1 MDETNI
7 SQAELSKMTG
17 IGKSLISKY
26 LSGNNKYIQNRN
38 IKYLNS

>member
-17 IGKSLISKY
+17 IGKSLISEY
-26 LSGNNKYIQNRN
+26 LPEKNKYI
-38 IKYLNS
+38 

>member
-17 IGKSLISKY
+17 IGKSLISEY
-26 LSGNNKYIQNRN
+26 LP
-38 IKYLNS
+38 